1 MRERLIEILKGF
13 RTPICEGLN
22 AKLPDVDAIADY
34 LLANGIIVPFA
45 ECGTD
50 IYGAFEWETEY
61 VFDGTLV
68 SYSIQIDGLWFY
80 CHYSNGLNMWHK
92 IEDFGKTV
100 FLTKEEA
107 EKALA
112 EREVEIR

>member
-1 MRERLIEILKGF
+1 MKEKLSLMIQ
-13 RTPICEGLN
+13 N
-22 AKLPDVDAIADY
+22 AVGGCAKYWADVIADK
-34 LLANGIIVPFA
+34 LIAEGVIVPFA

-61 VFDGTLV
+61 VYEGTLV

-112 EREVEIR
+112 EREGKG

>member
-1 MRERLIEILKGF
+1 MRKTLVKLLKDSPHLA
-13 RTPICEGLN
+13 TLYNEDLEWEE
-22 AKLPDVDAIADY
+22 AADY
-34 LLANGIIVPFA
+34 LLAEGVIVPFA

-50 IYGAFEWETEY
+50 IYGAFEWEPEY
-61 VFDGTLV
+61 VFEGTLV
-68 SYSIQIDGLWFY
+68 SYSLQRDGLWFY

-92 IEDFGKTV
+92 IDDFGKTV

-112 EREVEIR
+112 EGVNDEKV